1 MLANNCMGVAVTRL
15 CQFLRPGGCN
25 SRVGVPV
32 YCYGKQRTG
41 SAGLDNQLPAPVT
54 SDPGFGP

>member
-1 MLANNCMGVAVTRL
+1 
-15 CQFLRPGGCN
+15 
-25 SRVGVPV
+25 VPV